1 MIVHRG
7 KENHHIEVIGV
18 IIVDLVLL
26 PILVHDHDQGHLYRI
41 DMTVVRQ
48 EDIQE
53 AHHPTNVQVSSNL
66 RSVKLQFCLRFYL
79 DLIQLLTSK
88 TNSKTFG
95 PVLLMEALNQGE
107 EEEEDPDNS
116 LVKSILISA
125 EEKERKSVPL
135 ESLKYG
141 VDLLSISH
149 GKYYN
154 K

>member
-1 MIVHRG
+1 
-7 KENHHIEVIGV
+7 
-18 IIVDLVLL
+18 
-26 PILVHDHDQGHLYRI
+26 
-41 DMTVVRQ
+41 
-48 EDIQE
+48 
-53 AHHPTNVQVSSNL
+53 
-66 RSVKLQFCLRFYL
+66 
-79 DLIQLLTSK
+79 
-88 TNSKTFG
+88 
-95 PVLLMEALNQGE
+95 MEALNQGE

-154 K
+154 KWIQNCKFNVAFLGQNL